1 MWSKVAMRAGVVA
14 GMLAWGG
21 CGESADVEAEKGA
34 ASAPTLGGKGDV
46 ASAVEL
52 RGALA
57 FGAEGA
63 VSSSFTRDL
72 SFQGYTLSTRP
83 GARVK
88 LDITQRGSSRSLD
101 TALYVYGPR
110 AADGSWG
117 DAAIAFDDDGGW
129 GDLSRL
135 SALTLERGGDYLVVV
150 GTFNGRGRGAY
161 RLEGTCLSG
170 ECAPLPPAPSGACH
184 PDILASIEGC
194 VAGWE
199 QDPDHDPATTPKRAL
214 IEQCADIEPVA
225 PARDALCAGAS
236 APAEVCALSLEQLSS
251 DYLPGCAR
259 ELVGAALDE
268 TCVFGSRYGDV
279 FAGSADALVVV
290 SRRVLTSA
298 DQLDAL
304 TQAQIVAAVQRTAY
318 DDVMTAAQAFAAVD
332 GGEVNQTVL
341 WDASARRAFA
351 AYEVGA
357 GDNSFG
363 AYFVH
368 GTTDVTAE
376 IIDGDVLNCMATW
389 GKERRECQDDAHCAA
404 GARCIGRSEA
414 SPLGRCVDMSLDA
427 ARGALCDAQT
437 ACAVAD
443 GLVCGGSA
451 LGGEGRCEPAWQ
463 RGAFVSEPAA
473 AIPDNRASGVE
484 AQLLAYGLATV
495 STDVLIDLH
504 IAHPRIADLRVSL
517 INPASTEVP
526 VFSGERDG
534 AELYLRGVALRGF
547 PGDESANGVWTLK
560 VVDTRSGQVG
570 TIERFGLTLTSR
582 WD

>member
-1 MWSKVAMRAGVVA
+1 MWRAR
-14 GMLAWGG
+14 W
-21 CGESADVEAEKGA
+21 
-34 ASAPTLGGKGDV
+34 
-46 ASAVEL
+46 
-52 RGALA
+52 RGALTL
-57 FGAEGA
+57 GADSA
-63 VSSSFTRDL
+63 ISSSFTRDL

-110 AADGSWG
+110 GADGSWG
-117 DAAIAFDDDGGW
+117 DAAIAFDDDSGW

-184 PDILASIEGC
+184 PAITAAITSC
-194 VAGWE
+194 VDDRE
-199 QDPDHDPATTPKRAL
+199 QDPDHDPATTSKVAL

-225 PARDALCAGAS
+225 PARDALCAMAS
-236 APAEVCALSLEQLSS
+236 APAQVCALSLEQLSS

-259 ELVGAALDE
+259 ELVDAALDE

-279 FAGSADALVVV
+279 FAGRADALVVV

-341 WDASARRAFA
+341 WDASARRAFV

-389 GKERRECQDDAHCAA
+389 GAERRMCQDDAHCAA
-404 GARCIGRSEA
+404 GARCLGRSEA

-427 ARGALCDAQT
+427 PRGALCNAQT
-437 ACAVAD
+437 PCPVAD
-443 GLVCGGSA
+443 GLVCGGS
-451 LGGEGRCEPAWQ
+451 LIGGEGTCEPTWQ
-463 RGAFVSEPAA
+463 RGSFLSRPAL
-473 AIPDNRASGVE
+473 AIPDNTMSGVE
-484 AQLLAYGLATV
+484 AQLLTYGLASV
-495 STDVLIDLH
+495 STDVVIDLH
-504 IAHPRIADLRVSL
+504 ITHPRIADLRVSL
-517 INPASTEVP
+517 INPSSTEAV

-534 AELYLRGVALRGF
+534 TELYLNSLPLRGF

-560 VVDTRSGQVG
+560 VVDTRRGQTG
-570 TIERFGLTLTSR
+570 TIQSFGLTLTSR